1 MHVAIDLTAVPERL
15 AGVGYYLVGL
25 VEALQR
31 IDADSEYRLIVSD
44 AIRSYFPVRSPR
56 FSHVVVP
63 RRSRP
68 ARLLWEQAVL
78 PGLVTSVSADVL
90 HSPHYTRPLRRLS
103 CASVVGVMDLTYLL
117 MPEHHMWPRRLFFRR
132 MLPAAA
138 ARADRVIAIS
148 QSTKRDAQRLLG
160 LPADRIDAIPLAADG
175 RYRPDIDPSRVS
187 AVRERLQLP
196 GEYVLFVGTLEPRK
210 NLPRLLRAYADV
222 VSSEPAFPGLVL
234 VGMRGWQTGELERL
248 LGTGGAARGITVA
261 GYVPED
267 DLPAVYAGAR
277 MFVYPSLYEGFGIPI
292 LEALACGVPTITS
305 TTSSMP
311 EVAADAALL
320 VDPFDTAA
328 LAGAMRR
335 LHRDVALRES
345 LRRKGPVRAAAFSWD
360 ETARMT
366 VGTYRRALADW
377 TAARREAV
385 SA

>member
-1 MHVAIDLTAVPERL
+1 MRVAIDLTAVPERL
-15 AGVGYYLVGL
+15 AGVGYYLVEL
-25 VEALQR
+25 VDALQR
-31 IDADSEYRLIVSD
+31 IDADDEYRLIVSD
-44 AIRSYFPVRSPR
+44 TTSGYFPLRSPR

-68 ARLLWEQAVL
+68 ARLVWEQTVL
-78 PGLVTSVSADVL
+78 PGLVARLGTHVL
-90 HSPHYTRPLRRLS
+90 HSPHYTRPLRQLS
-103 CASVVGVMDLTYLL
+103 CASVVVIHDLTYIL
-117 MPEHHMWPRRLFFRR
+117 MPEHHMWLRRIFFRR

-138 ARADRVIAIS
+138 TRAGRIIAIS
-148 QSTKRDAQRLLG
+148 ESTGRDLQRILRVA
-160 LPADRIDAIPLAADG
+160 PERIDVIPHGVAERYHTGIERSVIAETRRRLA
-175 RYRPDIDPSRVS
+175 
-187 AVRERLQLP
+187 LP
-196 GEYVLFVGTLEPRK
+196 REYVLFVGTLEPRK

-222 VSSEPAFPGLVL
+222 VSSDPAFPGLVL

-248 LGTGGAARGITVA
+248 LGSSEAAARIRVA
-261 GYVPED
+261 GYVPEE

-311 EVAADAALL
+311 EVAGDAAVL
-320 VDPFDTAA
+320 VDPSDGAA

-335 LHRDVALRES
+335 LHRDEALRES

-366 VGTYRRALADW
+366 AGTYRRALADW
-377 TAARREAV
+377 TAGQRAV